1 MNARLPT
8 GTSPAPARATRR
20 PIRVLVVDDS
30 AIVRKLVREALERA
44 GDIEVVGV
52 APDPVIARDKL
63 LALKPD
69 VMTLDVEM
77 PKLDGIS
84 FLKAVMAHQP
94 LPVIILSSITQE
106 GSAKALEALSAG
118 AIDVLAKPG
127 AAYSVGD
134 METTIVERVRSAAR
148 TVFRPRLGAPPPPPA
163 ASGPLRPLGTPP
175 PGVRPSTSAPPSLRS
190 QGTPA
195 PGFAPSGTPAP
206 RLPQVT
212 PLPVRPA
219 HPLGRDRGTPA
230 PAVGPA
236 RTTRPSAPLPFV
248 PATVTFA
255 PGQLV
260 ALGASTGGTEAL
272 ARVIS
277 LLPPNIPPTVVV
289 QHIHPAFVASFT
301 ARLDANSRCEVKVA
315 QDGEL
320 LKPGQVRVAPGDVHL
335 VVERAGNSFR
345 TVLRNGPKV
354 CHQRPAADVL
364 MHSVAAAA
372 KGSAVGAILTGM
384 GTDGAEGLL
393 AMRRAGA
400 RTAAQNEDTC
410 VVFGMPREALANGGA
425 EEAVAIDR
433 MAAHLVSLLKKA

>member
-1 MNARLPT
+1 MIARQNQRLP
-8 GTSPAPARATRR
+8 APSNATRR

-63 LALKPD
+63 IALKPD

-127 AAYSVGD
+127 TAYSVGD
-134 METTIVERVRSAAR
+134 LENTIVERVRAAGR
-148 TVFRPRLGAPPPPPA
+148 ASFRPRAIGGA
-163 ASGPLRPLGTPP
+163 PLRPQ
-175 PGVRPSTSAPPSLRS
+175 S
-190 QGTPA
+190 
-195 PGFAPSGTPAP
+195 
-206 RLPQVT
+206 
-212 PLPVRPA
+212 
-219 HPLGRDRGTPA
+219 TPA
-230 PAVGPA
+230 PALGGARGPSGTA
-236 RTTRPSAPLPFV
+236 PWPLEAPRSPSPPRLPSAPT
-248 PATVTFA
+248 PAPAPRMAQAAAGPAPHPLGDARATPAPMTPRPLRSPAPPQPASQPNVHFA

-260 ALGASTGGTEAL
+260 AIGASTGGTEAL
-272 ARVIS
+272 AQVIAR
-277 LLPPNIPPTVVV
+277 LPSNCPPTVVV
-289 QHIHPAFVASFT
+289 QHIHPAFVASFA
-301 ARLDANSRCEVKVA
+301 ARLDANAKVTVKVA
-315 QDGEL
+315 VDGERL
-320 LKPGQVRVAPGDVHL
+320 EAGQVRLAPGDVHL
-335 VVERAGNSFR
+335 VVERAGLGYR

-372 KGSAVGAILTGM
+372 KGAAVGVILTGM

-400 RTAAQNEDTC
+400 RTAAQNEETC
-410 VVFGMPREALANGGA
+410 VVFGMPREALANGAA
-425 EEAVAIDR
+425 EEAVPLDR
-433 MAAHLVSLLKKA
+433 IAGQIVALLKKA

>member
-1 MNARLPT
+1 MIAKQTARTPAA
-8 GTSPAPARATRR
+8 SPPAARR

-63 LALKPD
+63 LNLKPD

-84 FLKAVMAHQP
+84 FLRAVMAHQP

-127 AAYSVGD
+127 TAYSVGD
-134 METTIVERVRSAAR
+134 IENTIVERVRQAAR
-148 TVFRPRLGAPPPPPA
+148 TVIRPRAGLASLRQSGTPMPMPPLSLGKPSP
-163 ASGPLRPLGTPP
+163 TPP
-175 PGVRPSTSAPPSLRS
+175 PQLRP

-195 PGFAPSGTPAP
+195 PTPASEGAAHGQRVGP
-206 RLPQVT
+206 PTPSPQRSSV
-212 PLPVRPA
+212 PQPPA
-219 HPLGRDRGTPA
+219 QRSFRAPA
-230 PAVGPA
+230 PIGQ
-236 RTTRPSAPLPFV
+236 V
-248 PATVTFA
+248 PAPHNFA
-255 PGQLV
+255 LGQLV
-260 ALGASTGGTEAL
+260 AIGASTGGTEAL

-277 LLPPNIPPTVVV
+277 LLPANCPPTVVV
-289 QHIHPAFVASFT
+289 QHIHPAFVASFA
-301 ARLDANSRCEVKVA
+301 ARLDANSKVEVKVA
-315 QDGEL
+315 QEGEL
-320 LKPGQVRVAPGDVHL
+320 LRPGQVRIAPGDVHL
-335 VVERAGNSFR
+335 IVERQGNSYR

-372 KGSAVGAILTGM
+372 KGNAVGVILTGM

-400 RTAAQNEDTC
+400 RTAAQNEETC
-410 VVFGMPREALANGGA
+410 VVFGMPREALAIGAA
-425 EEAVAIDR
+425 EEAVALER
-433 MAAHLVSLLKKA
+433 MAAHVVSLLKKA

>member
-1 MNARLPT
+1 MIAKQTTRTPA
-8 GTSPAPARATRR
+8 TSPPAARR

-84 FLKAVMAHQP
+84 FLRAVMAHQP

-127 AAYSVGD
+127 TAYSVGD
-134 METTIVERVRSAAR
+134 IENTIVERVRQAAR
-148 TVFRPRLGAPPPPPA
+148 TVIRPRAGLGAA
-163 ASGPLRPLGTPP
+163 LRPTGTPMPPLTLGKPSPTPAPLLRPQGTPP
-175 PGVRPSTSAPPSLRS
+175 PNHASEAAAHAHRVGQP
-190 QGTPA
+190 
-195 PGFAPSGTPAP
+195 
-206 RLPQVT
+206 T
-212 PLPVRPA
+212 PLPLRSSPPPIPAQRPFRA
-219 HPLGRDRGTPA
+219 PPPIGQVPA
-230 PAVGPA
+230 P
-236 RTTRPSAPLPFV
+236 SQ
-248 PATVTFA
+248 FA
-255 PGQLV
+255 PGQLL
-260 ALGASTGGTEAL
+260 AIGASTGGTEAL
-272 ARVIS
+272 SRVIS
-277 LLPPNIPPTVVV
+277 LLPPNCPPTVVV
-289 QHIHPAFVASFT
+289 QHIHPAFVASFA
-301 ARLDANSRCEVKVA
+301 ARLDTNSKVEVKVA
-315 QDGEL
+315 QEGEL
-320 LKPGQVRVAPGDVHL
+320 LRPGQVRIAPGDVHL
-335 VVERAGNSFR
+335 VVERQGNSYR

-364 MHSVAAAA
+364 MHSVASAA
-372 KGSAVGAILTGM
+372 KGNAVGIILTGM

-400 RTAAQNEDTC
+400 RTAAQNEETC
-410 VVFGMPREALANGGA
+410 VVFGMPREALAIGAA
-425 EEAVAIDR
+425 EEPVALER
-433 MAAHLVSLLKKA
+433 MAAHIVSLLKKA